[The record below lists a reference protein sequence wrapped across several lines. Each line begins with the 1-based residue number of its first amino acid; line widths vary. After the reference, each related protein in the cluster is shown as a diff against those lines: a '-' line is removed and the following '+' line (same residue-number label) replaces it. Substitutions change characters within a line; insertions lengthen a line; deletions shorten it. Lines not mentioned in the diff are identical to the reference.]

1 VSPEAQKSQLVR
13 LVDVLLLGPLLIAWA
28 LRGRMTRGE
37 RALLAGIGAL
47 TIVYNGANYLAN
59 AQAAT
64 RPTSRIA

>member
-1 VSPEAQKSQLVR
+1 
-13 LVDVLLLGPLLIAWA
+13 
-28 LRGRMTRGE
+28 MTRGE